1 MTEATWLNN
10 HFLIAMPTLDDPN
23 FARSVTLICQHNDE
37 GAMGITLSRKAN
49 LTVGDI
55 LDQMK
60 YQGGADHVRQAGVL
74 LGGPV
79 QTERGFVLHSGEHAY
94 ESTFKVSDEI
104 AVTTSR
110 DILKDLSE
118 GAGPD
123 AIVMA
128 LGYAG
133 WDKGQLEQELRDNA
147 WLVFPA
153 EHLAGTVVFDTP
165 IEQRWQEAARLG
177 GINLSRLSGSAGRA

>member
-1 MTEATWLNN
+1 MTEATYLNN
-10 HFLIAMPTLDDPN
+10 HFLIAMPSLDDPN

-37 GAMGITLSRKAN
+37 GAMGITLSRKSS

-60 YQGGADHVRQAGVL
+60 YQGGTDLVRNTEVL

-79 QTERGFVLHSGEHAY
+79 QTERGFIVHTGEHNY
-94 ESTFKVSDEI
+94 ESTFRVSDEI
-104 AVTTSR
+104 AITTSR

-118 GAGPD
+118 GGGPNP
-123 AIVMA
+123 IVVA

-147 WLVFPA
+147 WLALPA
-153 EHLAGTVVFDTP
+153 ERMAGTVVFETP
-165 IEQRWQEAARLG
+165 AEQRWHEAARLG
-177 GINLSRLSGSAGRA
+177 GINLSKIAGIAGRA

>member
-1 MTEATWLNN
+1 MTEATYLNN
-10 HFLIAMPTLDDPN
+10 HFLIAMPSLDDPN

-60 YQGGADHVRQAGVL
+60 YQGGSEHVRQTEVL

-79 QTERGFVLHSGEHAY
+79 QTERGFVLHAGVHQY

-118 GAGPD
+118 GAGPE
-123 AIVMA
+123 AIVVA
-128 LGYAG
+128 FGR
-133 WDKGQLEQELRDNA
+133 QLEQEMRDNA
-147 WLVFPA
+147 WLALPA

-165 IEQRWQEAARLG
+165 AEMRWQEAARLG
-177 GINLSRLSGSAGRA
+177 GINLSRLSGIAGRA

>member
-1 MTEATWLNN
+1 MTEATYLTN
-10 HFLIAMPTLDDPN
+10 HFLIAMPALDDPN

-49 LTVGDI
+49 LTMGDI

-60 YQGGADHVRQAGVL
+60 VQGGTDQVRAVEVL

-79 QTERGFVLHSGEHAY
+79 QTERGFVLHSGGHSY
-94 ESTFKVSDEI
+94 ESTFKVSDDI
-104 AVTTSR
+104 AITTSR

-118 GAGPD
+118 GQGPD
-123 AIVMA
+123 AIAVA

-133 WDKGQLEQELRDNA
+133 WGKGQLEQEVRDNA
-147 WLVFPA
+147 WFAVPA
-153 EHLAGTVVFDTP
+153 EHMAGTIVFDTP
-165 IEQRWQEAARLG
+165 VDLRWQEAARLG
-177 GINLSRLSGSAGRA
+177 GINLSKLSGLVGRA

>member
-1 MTEATWLNN
+1 MTEATYLNN
-10 HFLIAMPTLDDPN
+10 HFLIAMPSLDDPN

-49 LTVGDI
+49 LTMGDI

-60 YQGGADHVRQAGVL
+60 FQGGSEHVRQTEVL

-79 QTERGFVLHSGEHAY
+79 QTERGFVLHSGAHEY
-94 ESTFKVSDEI
+94 ESTFKVSAEI

-118 GAGPD
+118 GAGPE
-123 AIVMA
+123 AIVVA

-133 WDKGQLEQELRDNA
+133 WGKGQLEQEMRDNA
-147 WLVFPA
+147 WLALPA
-153 EHLAGTVVFDTP
+153 ENLAGTVVFDTP
-165 IEQRWQEAARLG
+165 AEMRWQEAARLG
-177 GINLSRLSGSAGRA
+177 GINLSRLSGIAGRA